1 MKTLINITF
10 IGGNTERRMS
20 FIRAY
25 SAKSPTYR
33 GASRM
38 IASKLNSDNDS
49 GGEYP
54 MIKASDISICRI
66 EICDY
71 QTN

>member
-1 MKTLINITF
+1 MKTLLTITF
-10 IGGNTERRMS
+10 IGGNTERNMS

-38 IASKLNSDNDS
+38 VASKLNSENDS

-54 MIKASDISICRI
+54 MIKSSDIAICRI

-71 QTN
+71 QTH